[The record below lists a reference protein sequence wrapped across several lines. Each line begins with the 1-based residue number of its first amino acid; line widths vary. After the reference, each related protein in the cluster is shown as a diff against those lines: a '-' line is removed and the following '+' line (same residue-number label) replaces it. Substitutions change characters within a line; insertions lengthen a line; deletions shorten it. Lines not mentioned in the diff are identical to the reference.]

1 MCTFVTIR
9 EYIMIDKIN
18 ENILMGKY
26 TDKFP
31 INSSTAYIAG
41 NHGWTDY
48 FLDEQIIFSHRKG
61 YIAEDLHSHN
71 YYELIICAA
80 GKEMQYVAD
89 NQYLSVKPGTVI
101 LTKPM
106 SVHIYRPLAT
116 VSYDRY
122 VIYFKPSLNIFSDKS
137 IMNFF
142 EKGNES
148 NLYISQSH
156 SICQYAKKAE
166 EELLNT
172 NSPYSVAKAL
182 LQICNIFICLSETE
196 VENAKT
202 NISNIPDYL
211 YEIKEFIDR
220 EYSNIN
226 TITELA
232 GKFHYSREYI
242 TRGFNSYFN
251 TSLYEYILKRKL
263 LRCCNLLIQ
272 GESVEKSARL
282 SGFNNLS
289 GFTRMF
295 KKYNGCTPSE
305 YKERNK

>member
-1 MCTFVTIR
+1 
-9 EYIMIDKIN
+9 MINKIK
-18 ENILMGKY
+18 ENLSQEKY

-41 NHGWTDY
+41 ERGWTDY
-48 FLDEQIIFSHRKG
+48 FLDEQIIFSHRIG
-61 YIAEDLHSHN
+61 RVIEDLHSHN
-71 YYELIICAA
+71 YYELIIYTASN
-80 GKEMQYVAD
+80 GMQYIAD
-89 NQYLSVKPGTVI
+89 NQYLSVNPGTVI

-106 SVHIYRPLAT
+106 SVHLYRPLANVT
-116 VSYDRY
+116 YERY
-122 VIYFKPSLNIFSDKS
+122 VIYFKPTLNIFTDNS
-137 IMNFF
+137 IMDFL

-148 NLYISQSH
+148 NIYIPQSRT
-156 SICQYAKKAE
+156 ICQYAEKAE
-166 EELLNT
+166 QELLNT
-172 NSPYSVAKAL
+172 NSPYAVAKAL
-182 LQICNIFICLSETE
+182 LQICNLFISLSEIE
-196 VENAKT
+196 IDASNT
-202 NISNIPDYL
+202 NNLHIPDYL

-220 EYSNIN
+220 EYTNIN

-232 GKFHYSREYI
+232 EKFHYSREYI

-251 TSLYEYILKRKL
+251 TPLYEYILKRKL
-263 LRCCNLLIQ
+263 LHCSNLLIH

-305 YKERNK
+305 YKEKNKQ